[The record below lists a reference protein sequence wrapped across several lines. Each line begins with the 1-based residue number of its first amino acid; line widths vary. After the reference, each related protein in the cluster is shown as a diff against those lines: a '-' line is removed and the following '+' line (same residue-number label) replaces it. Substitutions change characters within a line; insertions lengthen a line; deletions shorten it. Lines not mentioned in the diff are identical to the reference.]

1 MTLALLAALAG
12 TLGYGVA
19 SVLQAVGAARA
30 SGPAVM
36 RHPAYLAG
44 LACDGLAWL
53 ASLVALQRLP
63 LFVVQSLLAGS
74 LGVTVLL
81 AWVFL
86 KARLRARDAGAIAVV
101 VVALATVAG
110 ASGAQS
116 AQGAPHGFRAAML
129 ALLLI
134 TAAVTALG
142 YGRAG
147 SLSLA
152 ALAGVAFSGAA
163 LCARAVHIGTTWAPL
178 LTEPLAWAVLGFGA
192 VGALTYAR
200 ALERG
205 PVGPATAVLWG
216 VEVLVPGVI
225 GIAVLGDLVRPGWTL
240 PALMAVAAAVVACSM
255 LATSPA
261 QDVGAS

>member
-1 MTLALLAALAG
+1 MTVDLLAALAG

-53 ASLVALQRLP
+53 ASLVALQHLP

-86 KARLRARDAGAIAVV
+86 GARLRTRDIVAVAV
-101 VVALATVAG
+101 AAVALATVAG

-116 AQGAPHGFRAAML
+116 AQGAPHGFRLAML
-129 ALLLI
+129 ALALV
-134 TAAVTALG
+134 TAAVTALL
-142 YGRAG
+142 YGRGG

-152 ALAGVAFSGAA
+152 TLAGVAFSGAA
-163 LCARAVHIGTTWAPL
+163 LCARAATADWGRL

-200 ALERG
+200 SLERG
-205 PVGPATAVLWG
+205 PVGPATAVLWV
-216 VEVLVPGVI
+216 VEVLVPGII

-240 PALMAVAAAVVACSM
+240 PTVLAVAAAVVACSM

-261 QDVGAS
+261 QQAADAS